1 MKLYKFL
8 TLPLLLSNL
17 AYAESEKDLITKMC
31 HDNAIKIVNKDFY
44 SYIQDFHP
52 KVESIK
58 KSKQF
63 LHKKFLK
70 KAARYEDSIKTADYN
85 RISFSTEEGKKN
97 TFFDV
102 EKSVIVEIEF
112 LNIKKGSNHFLC
124 QYGLDKDSQ
133 KWFKTSL

>member
-1 MKLYKFL
+1 MKLYKL
-8 TLPLLLSNL
+8 LPLFLLSSF

-31 HDNAIKIVNKDFY
+31 HDNAIKIVNKDFD